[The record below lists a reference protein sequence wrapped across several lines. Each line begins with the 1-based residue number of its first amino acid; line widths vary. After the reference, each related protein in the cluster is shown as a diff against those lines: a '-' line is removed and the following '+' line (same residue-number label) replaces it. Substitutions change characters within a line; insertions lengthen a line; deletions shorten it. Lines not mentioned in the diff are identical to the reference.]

1 MTQRYTR
8 LLTRCLGLLLAVL
21 AATAVQ
27 AQSGPYG
34 NEWIV
39 PSQTYYK
46 IKITQDGI
54 YRLDHAYLT
63 RAGLGA
69 STNPQRLQL
78 WRRGQQVARFI
89 GGNRNQLDATTYVEF
104 FGQRNDG
111 KLDRD
116 MYLAA
121 AHQPHQLYS
130 MFTDTAA
137 YFLTVS
143 ATANGRDMAENTS
156 TAGTVHANWLQQNII
171 LDNGDYSYGQTDQ
184 QVAFMPW
191 ADTGEGFLGGAIGE
205 TRPPYVIT
213 GFTYNPMV
221 ASRLAPG
228 GAQAWLDF
236 VLVGAF
242 PNQHNTLLSVFP
254 GGTGPER
261 QLPVQTYNGYDVR
274 RGRLPLQRSDFG
286 TTNRVSVRAAVQNPA
301 NPPTDKFRVGYL
313 RVTYP
318 QTAHWKSGRQYF
330 QFWND
335 STQGGGAYY
344 ELDSIPATVYGYNVA
359 DPNNVQ
365 RVSSTSLSAT
375 RRGFSFPSTIG
386 RMRPLVL
393 ADAAQPVVPG
403 AAQPVRFRALN
414 AASYNFLI
422 VSNAALMRKTGANQV
437 NPVREYANYR
447 ASTAGGR
454 HDTLVVTSDQLY
466 DQFHYG
472 ERSPLALKRFADY
485 MMATPRA
492 NRYLLL
498 LGKGVLITEWAGGF
512 YRQTSAAN
520 RAAWPDLVPTSTR
533 GASDIFFTADWQNGS
548 YVPRIPTGRIPAAT
562 GEQVINYLDKLK
574 QYEGLGPEPWRKNI
588 LHMAG
593 GHDAGEFTRFQAFLR
608 GYQQKAERPFFGASV
623 ENIFNSTILTN
634 GGVVSVDITQQLRKG
649 LSLITYFGHGSTN
662 YLDLLPTPIND
673 PGSNYPSGGGKYPVF
688 YVNGCAAG
696 NTYTTG
702 GSIAEDW
709 LLIANKGIIGFLAD
723 SDFGLE
729 DDQDRYC
736 SQMYSALFN
745 EPAWYGKP
753 VAAVQAEVA
762 RRMSLSIPPATNNQA
777 RRYYLSLLMN
787 LTWQGDPALT
797 LFAPEKPD
805 YKFTPNATA
814 ARVDDAAGPV
824 LANAPTFRLKLQLSN
839 PGKIVTN
846 KLRITVERT
855 VNGTTLPLTVDTLRY
870 FRRDTAVYIT
880 MTNPAGTPVLGSNT
894 FTVRLDNPNV
904 IDELDET
911 NNSTTFT
918 YNFLNGGVTLL
929 QPTEFAIVNRATV
942 RLVGQSNLP
951 QAQPINYEFELD
963 TIPTFTSNFR
973 RLSGPVSGRD
983 IASWTTTLPAPA
995 AGRDSVVYYW
1005 RFRFSPPT
1013 APAGLDV
1020 SWANSSFR
1028 FISGSPGG
1036 WSQSHY
1042 GQMARNQK
1050 QRVTQAAPSGRW
1062 AFTERTRSLQLTTK
1076 GAPDATPTFLLSNG
1090 IIVDNQPVR
1099 VDNCGVYNG
1108 ITVRTPNI
1116 MVAVFEGRNLRQ
1128 LNNLPGGVYSRCGAV
1143 GSITYYHFAS
1153 TYALNT
1159 PGLADSL
1166 NDNINAARRQGQLL
1180 QLLRN
1185 VPNGAYVALLSIN
1198 KVNYSSFSPAL
1209 KAELQA
1215 LGSQLIGSAQDGDP
1229 LAMVLHKGFP
1239 ADRREVTFSPSSP
1252 TPRNEQAIALNDTIR
1267 TREGSGT
1274 VTSTFIGPAQRWQ
1287 TLYHTVKLPEPTAD
1301 SDTLNLIG
1309 YTRTNARVVLRRN
1322 VQPRNGAYS
1331 LTGVDARQYP
1341 YLQLEMVLRDT
1352 TNRTAPQL
1360 KQWLVTYQG
1369 VPEGVVRRDHPSI
1382 PAGAYDAATLSTAA
1396 ASAGVL
1402 NIPVYFENVSPVSFA
1417 ALTRAKAIV
1426 TETSSGRPDT
1436 VSIRASRVP
1445 GFSVRPGG
1453 DSTAV
1458 YNFRLNV
1465 AAVRGAATIRIIANS
1480 QELPEQ
1486 VYYNNEL
1493 TLNFTAPN
1501 ISVPPVLDV
1510 AFDGTHILNGDI
1522 VSPNPE
1528 VLVDVRYE
1536 DRRRPLTDPT
1546 KVQLLLTRPNSTPEV
1561 VSMTNSSLIRFVN
1574 DSSAGRT
1581 RVYYTPGTLPDGVYK
1596 LEVQAKDMSDMQ
1608 VAAQRYG
1615 VTFEVVN
1622 KTSITN
1628 VFPYPNPI
1636 TSKARFVFTLTGST
1650 PPRNMKIQILTV
1662 TGKVVREIMQSELGP
1677 LRIGNNVTSY
1687 AWDGTDEYGDRL
1699 ANGTY
1704 LYRVV
1709 LDDPDGQYEHRRTAA
1724 DQAFK
1729 KGWGKL
1735 VLLR

>member
-8 LLTRCLGLLLAVL
+8 LLTRCLGLLLALV
-21 AATAVQ
+21 ASGVVAR

-39 PSQTYYK
+39 PTQTYYK
-46 IKITQDGI
+46 IKVTQDGI
-54 YRLDHAYLT
+54 YRLDYTYLT
-63 RAGLGA
+63 QAGLSGA
-69 STNPQRLQL
+69 VNPQRLQL
-78 WRRGQQVARFI
+78 WRRGQQVARYI
-89 GGNRNQLDATTYVEF
+89 GGNRTQLDATTYVEF

-121 AHQPHQLYS
+121 SHQPHQLYS
-130 MFTDTAA
+130 LFTDTAA

-156 TAGTVHANWLQQNII
+156 AAGTVHANWLQQNLI
-171 LDNGDYSYGQTDQ
+171 LDNGDYNYGQTDQ
-184 QVAFMPW
+184 QVAFLPW
-191 ADTGEGFLGGAIGE
+191 ADTGEGFLGGAVGE
-205 TRPPYVIT
+205 TRPPYVLT
-213 GFTYNPMV
+213 GFAYGTQTM
-221 ASRLAPG
+221 SRLAPG
-228 GAQAWLDF
+228 GAQAWLDY
-236 VLVGAF
+236 VVVGAY
-242 PNQHNTLLSVFP
+242 PNPHSTVVSVLP
-254 GGTGPER
+254 GGTGAPR
-261 QLPVQTYNGYDVR
+261 VLGVLNYGSYDVLR
-274 RGRLPLQRSDFG
+274 TRLALQRSDFG
-286 TTNRVSVRAAVQNPA
+286 TTNSLRIRQEVAAPV
-301 NPPTDKFRVGYL
+301 NPPTDKFRVGYA
-313 RVTYP
+313 RVMYP
-318 QTAHWKSGRQYF
+318 QTAHWKAGRQYF

-335 STQGGGAYY
+335 STLAGGAYY

-359 DPNNVQ
+359 DPYNVQ
-365 RVSSTSLSAT
+365 RVSSASLSAT
-375 RRGFSFPSTIG
+375 RRGFSFPGTVG
-386 RMRPLVL
+386 RMRALVL
-393 ADAAQPVVPG
+393 ADAAQPLAPA
-403 AAQPVRFRALN
+403 AAQAMRFRSIN
-414 AASYNFLI
+414 AASHNFII
-422 VSNAALMRKTGANQV
+422 VSNAALMRRTGTGQV
-437 NPVREYANYR
+437 NPVREYATYR
-447 ASTAGGR
+447 ASAAGGR

-472 ERSPLALKRFADY
+472 ERSPLAIKHFANY
-485 MMATPRA
+485 LLASPRA

-498 LGKGVLITEWAGGF
+498 LGKGVLITESAGGF

-520 RAAWPDLVPTSTR
+520 RAVWPDLVPTSTR

-548 YVPRIPTGRIPAAT
+548 YVPRIPTGRIPAVT
-562 GEQVINYLDKLK
+562 SQQVLNYLDKLK
-574 QYEGLGPEPWRKNI
+574 QYEALGAEPWRKNI

-593 GHDAGEFTRFQAFLR
+593 GHDASEFTRFQSFLR
-608 GYQQKAERPFFGASV
+608 GYQRKAEMPFFGANV
-623 ENIFNSTILTN
+623 ENIYNTTPLVN
-634 GGVVSVDITQQLRKG
+634 GGVVSVDITPQLRKG

-662 YLDLLPTPIND
+662 YLDLLPTSIND

-729 DDQDRYC
+729 NDQDRFC
-736 SQMYSALFN
+736 NQMYSALFN
-745 EPAWYGKP
+745 EPNWYGKS

-762 RRMSLSIPPATNNQA
+762 RRMSLTIPPAADNQG

-787 LTWQGDPALT
+787 LTWQGDPALS

-814 ARVDDAAGPV
+814 ARVDDGAGPV
-824 LANAPTFRLKLQLSN
+824 LANMPTFRLKLQLSN
-839 PGKIVTN
+839 PGKIVTDSV
-846 KLRITVERT
+846 RITVERT
-855 VNGTTLPLTVDTLRY
+855 LNGTPLPGKVEKLHYYL
-870 FRRDTAVYIT
+870 RDTTVYIS
-880 MTNPAGTPVLGSNT
+880 MTNPAGTSVLGSNT

-951 QAQPINYEFELD
+951 QLQPINYEFELD
-963 TIPTFTSNFR
+963 TIPTFTSAFR
-973 RLSGPVSGRD
+973 RQSGPVSGRD
-983 IASWTTTLPAPA
+983 IASWTTTLPT
-995 AGRDSVVYYW
+995 AGRDSLVYYW
-1005 RFRFSPPT
+1005 RFRFSPAT

-1020 SWANSSFR
+1020 TWANSSFR
-1028 FISGSPGG
+1028 FINGSPGG

-1042 GQMARNQK
+1042 GQMARNEK
-1050 QRVTQAAPSGRW
+1050 SRVTQSAPSGRW
-1062 AFTERTRSLQLTTK
+1062 EFDARTRTVQLSTK
-1076 GAPDATPTFLLSNG
+1076 GAPDANPTFQLSNG

-1108 ITVRTPNI
+1108 VTVRSPNI

-1128 LNNLPGGVYSRCGAV
+1128 LNSLPGGAYSTCGAV
-1143 GSITYYHFAS
+1143 GSITYFHFAS
-1153 TYALNT
+1153 TYDRSL
-1159 PGLADSL
+1159 DSL
-1166 NDNINAARRQGQLL
+1166 TDNINTARRQGQLL

-1185 VPNGAYVALLSIN
+1185 VPNGAYVALLTIN

-1239 ADRREVTFSPSSP
+1239 ADRREVTFSPSNP
-1252 TPRNEQAIALNDTIR
+1252 IPRNEQAISLADTLR

-1274 VTSTFIGPAQRWQ
+1274 VTSTLIGPAQRWQ
-1287 TLYHTVKLPEPTAD
+1287 TLFHTVKLPEPLAD

-1309 YTRTNARVVLRRN
+1309 YTRNNTRVVLRRN
-1322 VQPRNGAYS
+1322 VQPRNGIYS
-1331 LTGVDARQYP
+1331 LTNVDANTYP
-1341 YLQLEMVLRDT
+1341 YLQLQMVLRDT

-1382 PAGAYDAATLSTAA
+1382 PNGAYDAATLSAAA
-1396 ASAGVL
+1396 ASTGML
-1402 NIPVYFENVSPVSFA
+1402 NIPVYFENVSPISFS

-1436 VSIRASRVP
+1436 VSIRASRVA
-1445 GFSVRPGG
+1445 GFSRRPGA

-1465 AAVRGAATIRIIANS
+1465 SAVRGAATIRIIANS

-1493 TLNFTAPN
+1493 NLSFTAPN
-1501 ISVPPVLDV
+1501 ITVPPVLDV

-1528 VLVDVRYE
+1528 VLVEVRYE
-1536 DRRRPLTDPT
+1536 DKRRPLTDPS
-1546 KVQLLLTRPNSTPEV
+1546 KVQLLLTRPGSTVPETV
-1561 VSMTNSSLIRFVN
+1561 PMTNSALVRLVN
-1574 DSSAGRT
+1574 DSTAGRT
-1581 RVYYTPGTLPDGVYK
+1581 RVYYTPGTLPDGVYR
-1596 LEVQAKDMSDMQ
+1596 LEVQAKDMGDNAA
-1608 VAAQRYG
+1608 AAQRYG

-1622 KTSITN
+1622 KTSITH

-1636 TSKARFVFTLTGST
+1636 TSTARFVFTLTGST
-1650 PPRNMKIQILTV
+1650 PPRNLKIQILTV
-1662 TGKVVREIMQSELGP
+1662 SGKVVREILQNELGP

-1687 AWDGTDEYGDRL
+1687 AWDGTDEYGARL

-1709 LDDPDGQYEHRRTAA
+1709 LDDPEGQVEHRRTAA
-1724 DQAFK
+1724 DRAFHN
-1729 KGWGKL
+1729 GWGKL